1 LKEAI
6 ESLLQLRE
14 KHGIGV
20 NEIVR
25 MRNLAEKYGPPA
37 SILQALDTHKSLKD
51 LEEQE
56 AKLQGSLEELTRT
69 EASLKGRIKTIEGE
83 LAALP
88 AKTDESVKG
97 VKSSLDKFS
106 SQVQSLGDTMGKASI
121 GVDELKEA
129 ALAAGRD
136 VAAVESRVA
145 AYKLTSKL
153 IDFIAKGKGEEEDV
167 IAVAVASLNGLS
179 KWVKNQPKYSETR
192 QQIESLKDKIEKQM
206 ILG

>member
-1 LKEAI
+1 
-6 ESLLQLRE
+6 LR
-14 KHGIGV
+14 KKYGIGID
-20 NEIVR
+20 EIAKIR
-25 MRNLAEKYGPPA
+25 SLAEKYGPPA
-37 SILQALDTHKSLKD
+37 TILQALDMYKSVKD
-51 LEEQE
+51 VQLEK
-56 AKLQGSLEELTRT
+56 ASLDASVEELTRT
-69 EASLKGRIKTIEGE
+69 EASLRGRIKTIEDE

-145 AYKLTSKL
+145 AYKLTSRL
-153 IDFIAKGKGEEEDV
+153 IDFIAKGKGEEDDV

-192 QQIESLKDKIEKQM
+192 QQIESLRDKIERQM